1 MDANLTKEERS
12 EAENIIA
19 FVLSLSKE
27 EQKEMLIF
35 IQGIQYAKEYRKKRD
50 RRIK

>member
-1 MDANLTKEERS
+1 MDATLSKEERS

-35 IQGIQYAKEYRKKRD
+35 IQGIQYAKEYNSKKKKR
-50 RRIK
+50 